1 MTMNPK
7 KPLLDVLSGNNP
19 QRRPVWMMRQA
30 GRYLPEY
37 KKTRA
42 QAGSF
47 LELCY
52 QPELAEEVTLQ
63 PLRRFDFDAAILFA
77 DILLIP
83 DALGQNVSFR
93 EGEGPVLEPVR
104 DEASALKLSTRNIVS
119 HLAPV
124 FETVGRLSQS
134 LPSHVALIGFCGA
147 PWTVATY
154 MIEGGTSRD
163 RQTARVT
170 AWAGLETDS
179 HWFNGLMELLI
190 ESSITYLK
198 AQIAAGAEVLQIFE
212 TWASDLP
219 PVLFDRY
226 CIEPTRKI
234 IDGVHETYPEVPIIG
249 FPRGAG
255 LQIDKFSKRSGVSG
269 LGIDSGMALSEA
281 RHLVGEEMVLQGNLD
296 PLCLLTGGK
305 ILEAEVRA
313 ISKACD
319 PSRHIFNLGHG
330 IVPATPVSHVEKML
344 SVLRNADA
352 ERA

>member
-1 MTMNPK
+1 MAMTTK
-7 KPLLDVLSGNNP
+7 KPLLDVLTHKTP
-19 QRRPVWMMRQA
+19 ERRAVWMMRQA

-37 KKTRA
+37 KQTRA
-42 QAGSF
+42 KAGSF

-52 QPELAEEVTLQ
+52 QPKLAEEVTLQ

-83 DALGQNVSFR
+83 DALGQKVSFK

-104 DEASALKLSTRNIVS
+104 DGKTLSALSGDNVTDYLSPI
-119 HLAPV
+119 
-124 FETVGRLSQS
+124 FETVSRLSQS

-163 RQTARVT
+163 RHTARVA
-170 AWAGLETDS
+170 AWAAAGSDE
-179 HWFNGLMELLI
+179 HWFNRLMDLLV
-190 ESSITYLK
+190 ESSISYLK

-219 PVLFDRY
+219 PVLFERF
-226 CIEPTRKI
+226 CITPVAKI
-234 IDGVHETYPEVPIIG
+234 IAGVRETYPGIPIIG

-255 LQIDKFSKRSGVSG
+255 ALIADFSAQTGISGVG
-269 LGIDSGMALSEA
+269 VDSGMSLREA
-281 RHLVGEEMVLQGNLD
+281 RRLTGDKMVLQGNLD

-305 ILEAEVRA
+305 ILESEVRA
-313 ISKACD
+313 ISAECD

-330 IVPATPVSHVEKML
+330 IVPATPIEHVEKML